1 MAAPTREER
10 NRNWAICQE
19 LVREDCPWLFGHYS
33 KSNSL
38 VRPRVGNYVPSDFP
52 YGQEVNFTV
61 NE

>member
-1 MAAPTREER
+1 
-10 NRNWAICQE
+10 
-19 LVREDCPWLFGHYS
+19 
-33 KSNSL
+33 